1 MNTWAERAFLFAAL
15 IAMGAAWGF
24 TQPMCKIAVST
35 GYQHF
40 GLIFWQLVIGA
51 VALGIINAVRGVSL
65 PMGRVHLWFYLLIAM
80 IGSILPGAAMYQAI
94 EVLPSGIVSILL
106 SLIPML
112 AFPVALMWGLD
123 HFSIKRLAGLVV
135 GLIGVLVLV
144 VPQANLPDPAM
155 IWFIPVALIAP
166 LFYAFE
172 GNLIARWGTYGLDAL
187 QVLCGASIV
196 GMIIMLPLVLVTGQ
210 WISPLPPYGLPDVA
224 FVAGSL
230 AHVAS
235 YVCYVWLVGRA
246 GSVFAVQVSY
256 LVTGFGV
263 LWAMLI
269 LAESYSGYVWLA
281 MCIMFAGLFLVQ
293 PRKSNKVEVDSVKR
307 SI

>member
-24 TQPMCKIAVST
+24 TQPMSKSAVST

-112 AFPVALMWGLD
+112 AFPVALMW
-123 HFSIKRLAGLVV
+123 RLLQARSRMWHPMCVMFGWSVV
-135 GLIGVLVLV
+135 RDRCL
-144 VPQANLPDPAM
+144 QCRSA
-155 IWFIPVALIAP
+155 IWS
-166 LFYAFE
+166 
-172 GNLIARWGTYGLDAL
+172 
-187 QVLCGASIV
+187 Q
-196 GMIIMLPLVLVTGQ
+196 
-210 WISPLPPYGLPDVA
+210 
-224 FVAGSL
+224 
-230 AHVAS
+230 
-235 YVCYVWLVGRA
+235 
-246 GSVFAVQVSY
+246 GSVF
-256 LVTGFGV
+256 FGP
-263 LWAMLI
+263 
-269 LAESYSGYVWLA
+269 
-281 MCIMFAGLFLVQ
+281 C
-293 PRKSNKVEVDSVKR
+293 
-307 SI
+307 